1 MRTSTRL
8 GAATI
13 SAAVLTSAI
22 AATAFAQDV
31 EGSVDIHGS

>member
-13 SAAVLTSAI
+13 SAAVLTTAMAGS
-22 AATAFAQDV
+22 AFAQDV